1 MKPSRRQAVLT
12 AMVEEARKRTKEGC
26 SLREVVNH
34 VAQVRDDMQ
43 YTLRHGIHITTEYE
57 QEKHVESV

>member
-1 MKPSRRQAVLT
+1 MKPSRRQAILT
-12 AMVEEARKRTKEGC
+12 AMVEEARKRTKEGY

-43 YTLRHGIHITTEYE
+43 SALRRGINIVAEHE
-57 QEKHVESV
+57 QEKHIERV